1 MFKFLGF
8 SYTLFF
14 CSLGTITDILDL
26 VGMFQVKDNLADCK
40 V

>member
-1 MFKFLGF
+1 LGF
-8 SYTLFF
+8 PNTLFF

-26 VGMFQVKDNLADCK
+26 VGMFQVKDNLADYK